1 MEHTFIGLDV
11 GTQGAR
17 AILTDEQGH
26 VLASYSQHFPLS
38 AASREEQSPEE
49 WWAACEKLLLQLLQ
63 HPGTVKL
70 RAIGVTSTSGTV
82 IPVDTAGQP
91 LHPAIMYSDGRQ
103 AEEGKRCKALAEKF
117 HPEGYTAFNTTSGL
131 PKMVW
136 FAEKFPEEARRI
148 HKFIH
153 AADFITG
160 KLTGNFGVTDFTN
173 VLKSGYDVANE
184 RWPEYIWSHLPLRR
198 EWLQDVVPSGAPVG
212 AVILR
217 LPGMPPNVVATAGMT
232 DGCASQIASGA
243 VTPGAWNTT
252 IGTTLVVKGVTQ
264 QPVQDPLGRLYNHRH
279 PQGFWMPGG
288 ASNTG
293 ADWIPKHFPG
303 HLDALNQAA
312 ATRVPT
318 GKLYWPLEQQGE
330 RFPFVAPQAKA
341 FGDPGLEGAEKFAAG
356 MEGVAYIEKLAY
368 EMIEQLSG
376 ETVKA
381 VYTAGGASNSAL
393 WLKIRASVLGVP
405 VHKMKEVSG
414 AAGAAILAASQTYYG
429 SIAEAAAAMAHIE
442 NTMQPDPEL
451 AEAYQHGY
459 QSFREKLKEKGYA

>member
-17 AILTDEQGH
+17 ALLTDARGN
-26 VLASYSQHFPLS
+26 VLASAGEPFPLS
-38 AASREEQSPEE
+38 AASREEQSPEA
-49 WWAACEKLLLQLLQ
+49 WWEACVRLTGQLLLHPQAQ
-63 HPGTVKL
+63 HL

-82 IPVDTAGQP
+82 VPVDRAGNP

-103 AEEGKRCKALAEKF
+103 VEEGKRCRALAQQY

-136 FAEKFPEEARRI
+136 FAERFPEKARQVY
-148 HKFIH
+148 KFIH

-160 KLTGNFGVTDFTN
+160 KLTGNYTVTDFTN

-184 RWPEYIWSHLPLRR
+184 RWPEYIWGHLPVRR
-198 EWLQDVVPSGAPVG
+198 EWLQEVVPSGAPIGEVT
-212 AVILR
+212 ARI
-217 LPGMPPNVVATAGMT
+217 PGMPANVLVTAGMT

-252 IGTTLVVKGVTQ
+252 IGTTLVVKGVTKK
-264 QPVQDPLGRLYNHRH
+264 PVHDPLGRLYNHRH
-279 PQGFWMPGG
+279 PQGLWMPGG

-293 ADWIPKHFPG
+293 ADWISKHFPG
-303 HLDALNQAA
+303 DLATLNQAA
-312 ATRVPT
+312 ASLIPT

-330 RFPFVAPQAKA
+330 RFPFVAPQAQA
-341 FGDPGLEGAEKFAAG
+341 FEAPGLDGAEKFAAG
-356 MEGVAYIEKLAY
+356 MEGVAYIEKMAY

-376 ETVKA
+376 ERVKA

-393 WLKIRASVLGVP
+393 WLKIRACVLGVP

-414 AAGAAILAASQTYYG
+414 AAGAAILAASQTQYG
-429 SIAEAAAAMAHIE
+429 GIAEAAAAMAHIE
-442 NTMQPDPEL
+442 KTMLPEPDL
-451 AEAYQHGY
+451 AEAYGEGY
-459 QSFREKLKEKGYA
+459 ESFRKKMKELGYA